1 MFKKYYKEANDD
13 IKTNRELIG
22 KIFEAAEQP
31 MKPKRTAK
39 IYKFGMTAAAVLVLG
54 VSVTMFSM
62 FSNNSE
68 TVNQPSSIAK
78 SEIASHNKKEL
89 EQRNTETTGV
99 VKTDSAEIVEG
110 KENTDVVKTMD
121 SEKESGVKNFEAENA
136 ENSTL
141 KSKAN
146 DKVLSKDNVGKK
158 KDSNKK
164 TAEQK
169 KSTGNKE
176 TVEHKNE
183 SRDETPKIAVP
194 QNIIPQ
200 KETPES
206 EKIKNEIPKTETQ
219 SKEDAVND
227 ALENRD
233 KATTEPSEN
242 KNISEKNESSE
253 SDKQVPQP
261 IAPIVPEDES
271 ELEPSGNEPVLA
283 VETGESQQGFNI
295 GGRTV
300 EEPEKNEEKSVAL
313 DALKEVS
320 ADESKVLTDFLIER
334 FGEKDE
340 ETGNLHSFGVAGKV
354 DVDGET
360 MYYVRWS
367 WLVNNTHLSLVQN
380 FVINESMT
388 EIYNCVSSAD
398 EIYWSTANNVIE

>member
-89 EQRNTETTGV
+89 EQKNTDT
-99 VKTDSAEIVEG
+99 KTDSAEFGEE
-110 KENTDVVKTMD
+110 KTDTAEKMEPEN
-121 SEKESGVKNFEAENA
+121 ESGVKKFEAENA

-146 DKVLSKDNVGKK
+146 DRVLPQGNVKNKD
-158 KDSNKK
+158 DSNKK

-169 KSTGNKE
+169 KSTGNKK
-176 TVEHKNE
+176 TVEPKNE
-183 SRDETPKIAVP
+183 LRDETPKTAVP

-200 KETPES
+200 KETPEN
-206 EKIKNEIPKTETQ
+206 EKFKNEIPKTETP
-219 SKEDAVND
+219 STEESENGV
-227 ALENRD
+227 LGNRD
-233 KATTEPSEN
+233 KVTTEPSEN

-388 EIYNCVSSAD
+388 EIYNCVSGAD